1 MATITIFQT
10 KSLNEIPNAEL
21 TIKQINT
28 HSVEI
33 KNKYESAVIGELA
46 GEAIEIILSKPVQT
60 ILSIAGIL
68 DLGNRVWEL
77 TKSIDKAGR
86 ICHVDKEFASALVL
100 AKAIK
105 KYKKMYPEEFN
116 DLHPDNIKTIGI
128 MDASPTSS
136 KLSNICYKDFDD
148 EGREVVYFMGV
159 VIKRP
164 NSRSL
169 TLWYIIRA
177 DGKICSSWETQTFT
191 DRLPVEYR

>member
-10 KSLNEIPNAEL
+10 KSLNEIPHAEMA
-21 TIKQINT
+21 IKQIST

-33 KNKYESAVIGELA
+33 NNKFESAVIGELA
-46 GEAIEIILSKPVQT
+46 GEAIEIILSEPVQT

-77 TKSIDKAGR
+77 IKSIDKTGKV
-86 ICHVDKEFASALVL
+86 CHTDKEFANALVL

-105 KYKKMYPEEFN
+105 TYKKTYPKEFH
-116 DLHPDNIKTIGI
+116 DLHPNNIKTIGI
-128 MDASPTSS
+128 MDANPISN

-164 NSRSL
+164 NNRSL

-177 DGKICSSWETQTFT
+177 DGKICSAWETQTFT